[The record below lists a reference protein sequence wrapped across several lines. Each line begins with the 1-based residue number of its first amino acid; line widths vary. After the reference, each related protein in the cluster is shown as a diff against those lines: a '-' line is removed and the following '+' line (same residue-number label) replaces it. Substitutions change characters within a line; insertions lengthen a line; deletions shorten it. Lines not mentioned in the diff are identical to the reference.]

1 MPNRIRQRLFQLT
14 LIPALMI
21 SLLVP
26 ALARGPVLH
35 WEKIHV
41 AHAEATTVFKR
52 LGLTHSTKNG
62 YTRDGKKGVAD
73 PNFPPGLTDVVPNDA
88 EHLLLARGTDGGL
101 SLFRTRVAA
110 ADAAVLPLHLR
121 AELSGREGAR
131 EVPLGTT
138 EKEAVTDG
146 IPIVIRLGDDE
157 SLRVYQ
163 IMTRLNADG
172 TRWVSC
178 RISLPLPQSPSV
190 SAESDVSPSVFV
202 PSQIWTDPISRKIKP
217 GETAVFDDQ
226 AAFRQSSSKRLGRA
240 EVDTTG
246 DFLLR
251 ITLAPMADAPLA
263 KVPLPTTLPII
274 PPN

>member
-1 MPNRIRQRLFQLT
+1 LT
-14 LIPALMI
+14 LISAFLI

-26 ALARGPVLH
+26 ALARGPVLR

-41 AHAEATTVFKR
+41 THAEATTVFKR

-62 YTRDGKKGVAD
+62 YTRDGKKGIAD
-73 PNFPPGLTDVVPNDA
+73 PDFPPGLTDVVPNDA

-110 ADAAVLPLHLR
+110 ADAVVLPMHLK
-121 AELSGREGAR
+121 AELSGRAGTQETT
-131 EVPLGTT
+131 LGTA

-163 IMTRLNADG
+163 IMTRMNVDG

-178 RISLPLPQSPSV
+178 RISLPLPPSPAI
-190 SAESDVSPSVFV
+190 SAGADVSPSVFI
-202 PSQIWTDPISRKIKP
+202 PSQIWTDPISRKVKP

-226 AAFRQSSSKRLGRA
+226 AAFRQSSSQRLGRA
-240 EVDTTG
+240 EADTTG

-251 ITLAPMADAPLA
+251 ITLTPIADPPLA
-263 KVPLPTTLPII
+263 KAPLPMTLPT